1 MASLLL
7 LLTMAASCGERCAA
21 VLPVLGPDR
30 VDLAREV
37 LVELVCCPQR
47 IRIATL
53 AARHRQRTGTVAPC
67 QQQCRW
73 PFSSSWQHVAAKSTA
88 RTGWPRSGGG
98 DREGR

>member
-67 QQQCRW
+67 QQRRRW
-73 PFSSSWQHVAAKSTA
+73 PFSSTWC
-88 RTGWPRSGGG
+88 
-98 DREGR
+98 

>member
-1 MASLLL
+1 MSSKVVLMASLLL
-7 LLTMAASCGERCAA
+7 LLAMAALCDERGAA

-30 VDLAREV
+30 VLEIVSREV
-37 LVELVCCPQR
+37 LAELVCCPQR

-73 PFSSSWQHVAAKSTA
+73 PFSSTWQHGAAKRTA
-88 RTGWPRSGGG
+88 
-98 DREGR
+98 

>member
-7 LLTMAASCGERCAA
+7 LLGVAALCGERCAA
-21 VLPVLGPDR
+21 VFPVLGPDR
-30 VDLAREV
+30 VDLAREI
-37 LVELVCCPQR
+37 LVELVCSPQR

-73 PFSSSWQHVAAKSTA
+73 PFSSTWQHVAAKSTA